1 VLADGGTPE
10 EALWQLWH
18 GSGWDRRLEADSL
31 AGGSTARQAD
41 RDLDAVLALFEAAAR
56 LEDRQPRAGLAALL
70 EEIAAQ
76 EIPAAPLDERS
87 ARLDA
92 VRLLTAHRSKGGEW
106 DLVVVADVQE
116 GVWPDLRRRGSLLE
130 ADALGP
136 DGPREVSNAA
146 LLAEERRLFYVA
158 LTRARRRLV
167 VTAVSG
173 VDDDAERPSRFLDE
187 LGLEQPPTEL
197 AGTGLLAPSSL
208 VARLRRALVDDSSSE
223 QLRAAAA
230 ARLAA
235 LAAATDPAGEPL
247 VPAARP
253 DTWWGVRAPTTGAR
267 PVRPVDVPVTLS
279 GSAVSAHHR
288 CPRAWFLDREAHAS
302 AATSSSQG
310 LGSVVHA
317 LAEAV
322 ATGELPAELD
332 VLERRLAD
340 IWPSLPFDARWQADR
355 EWAEARRLLRRFVHW
370 HQHDDRELL
379 DVEVDFAVAHSDDVV
394 LKGRADRLERNV
406 DGGVVVVDL
415 KTGRTVPVDRD
426 VPRDP
431 QLGVYQLA
439 VRDGAFAER
448 HPGPPGGAELVQLRR
463 EVRGSVKVQSQP
475 AMAAG
480 DEWCADLVGATA
492 TSIRAER
499 FDARPN
505 DGCDRCPFRTSCP
518 AHPSG
523 GQVVS

>member
-1 VLADGGTPE
+1 AT
-10 EALWQLWH
+10 
-18 GSGWDRRLEADSL
+18 
-31 AGGSTARQAD
+31 
-41 RDLDAVLALFEAAAR
+41 R
-56 LEDRQPRAGLAALL
+56 LEDRRPRAGLGALL

-76 EIPAAPLDERS
+76 EIPAAPLEERA

-136 DGPREVSNAA
+136 TGPREVSTAA

-167 VTAVSG
+167 VTAVAG

-187 LGLEQPPTEL
+187 LGLEVPGTEL

-208 VARLRRALVDDSSSE
+208 VARLRRALLDDASSE
-223 QLRAAAA
+223 QLRSAAAA
-230 ARLAA
+230 QLAA
-235 LAAATDPAGEPL
+235 LAAATGPDGDPL
-247 VPAARP
+247 VAAANP
-253 DTWWGVRAPTTGAR
+253 DTWWGVRTPTPGAA
-267 PVRPVDVPVTLS
+267 PVRSPEVPVVLS
-279 GSAVSAHHR
+279 GSAVAAHHR

-322 ATGELPAELD
+322 ATGDLPADLD
-332 VLERRLAD
+332 VLERRLAE

-370 HQHDDRELL
+370 HSHGEREVL
-379 DVEVDFAVAHSDDVV
+379 DVEADFTVAHSADVV
-394 LKGRADRLERNV
+394 LKGRADRLERDA
-406 DGGVVVVDL
+406 DGRVVVVDL
-415 KTGRTVPVDRD
+415 KTGRTVPVDRE
-426 VPRDP
+426 VPREP

-439 VRDGAFAER
+439 VRDGAFADR
-448 HPGPPGGAELVQLRR
+448 YPGPPGGAELVQLRR
-463 EVRGSVKVQSQP
+463 EVRGSVKVQAQP
-475 AMAAG
+475 AMSADDA
-480 DEWCADLVGATA
+480 WCADLVQTTA
-492 TSIRAER
+492 TMIRAER

-505 DGCDRCPFRTSCP
+505 DGCDRCPFRGSCP
-518 AHPSG
+518 AHPAG